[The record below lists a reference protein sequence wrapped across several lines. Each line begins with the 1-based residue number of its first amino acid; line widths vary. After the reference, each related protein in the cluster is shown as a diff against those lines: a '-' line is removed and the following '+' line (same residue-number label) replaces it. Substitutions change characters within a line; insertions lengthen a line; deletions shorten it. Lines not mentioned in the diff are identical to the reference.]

1 MKKPLKIIH
10 LNVRSNSNNRNAL
23 EHLILSNNYD
33 ILIFTETWLTKAISI
48 PTTKYKFI
56 DLLSHKQERGK
67 GIRIVY
73 NSEFIATQRDS
84 HGSQI
89 LTL

>member
-10 LNVRSNSNNRNAL
+10 INVRSYSNNRNAL
-23 EHLILSNNYD
+23 EYLILLNTYD
-33 ILIFTETWLTKAISI
+33 ILIFTETWLTMAISI

-73 NSEFIATQRDS
+73 NSEFLVTQRDS
-84 HGSQI
+84 HDS
-89 LTL
+89 

>member
-1 MKKPLKIIH
+1 MKKTLKIIH
-10 LNVRSNSNNRNAL
+10 LNVRSYSNNRNAL

-33 ILIFTETWLTKAISI
+33 ILIFTETWLTKTISI

-56 DLLSHKQERGK
+56 DLFSHTSERGK

-73 NSEFIATQRDS
+73 NSQFIAITRDS
-84 HGSQI
+84 YES
-89 LTL
+89 